1 MMTATAAGFGIDKKI
16 ELVGG
21 GGEEEVEGV
30 DDEREGEEGEEE
42 GDEWRDQWC
51 KRCDVGRCKTG
62 NAHCR
67 GLVKSGCVQWAIWI
81 HGLTAEEREG
91 EGESIWDQP

>member
-1 MMTATAAGFGIDKKI
+1 MTATAAGFGVEKAT

-21 GGEEEVEGV
+21 GGEVEVEGV
-30 DDEREGEEGEEE
+30 DDERESEEGEEE

-51 KRCDVGRCKTG
+51 KRCNVGRCETS
-62 NAHCR
+62 NAHCKGR
-67 GLVKSGCVQWAIWI
+67 WGVGQIGVCMVGD
-81 HGLTAEEREG
+81 GLTAEEGEG

>member
-1 MMTATAAGFGIDKKI
+1 MTATTTGFRIEKAT

-30 DDEREGEEGEEE
+30 DDERESEESEEE
-42 GDEWRDQWC
+42 GDEWRDERC
-51 KRCDVGRCKTG
+51 ERCDVGRCETG
-62 NAHCR
+62 NAHCKR
-67 GLVKSGCVQWAIWI
+67 VMVKSGCVCLGD
-81 HGLTAEEREG
+81 GLTAEEREG